1 MGAQAP
7 LVDRI
12 AAVIEDEIITVRE
25 LEAIAKPQL
34 AAAESTDL
42 VQQAAQRRKIMAA
55 VLDAEIGERMLQR
68 EIRRDHDRL
77 AVSDKEVD
85 KAIDEVARTNHVDR
99 TQLQQALFAQGMSL
113 AQYRSKMRDQLERTR
128 LVQFRVQGRVQ
139 IKDIDVM
146 RRCREQQRLEAR
158 EPTVCAQ
165 HILISL
171 AEDAAEPVVQQAKQR
186 AQRLRAA
193 WTSDANFAA
202 SRPADRPTDLG
213 CFRRGEML
221 EAIDAV
227 AFDLPVGVASVPV
240 RSPLGLHLVRISE
253 RRATEVDPCEDEAAR
268 ERFRGTLYQE
278 EMQRQMLTWMEEL
291 RKKAFVEIRLDG
303 SE

>member
-193 WTSDANFAA
+193 